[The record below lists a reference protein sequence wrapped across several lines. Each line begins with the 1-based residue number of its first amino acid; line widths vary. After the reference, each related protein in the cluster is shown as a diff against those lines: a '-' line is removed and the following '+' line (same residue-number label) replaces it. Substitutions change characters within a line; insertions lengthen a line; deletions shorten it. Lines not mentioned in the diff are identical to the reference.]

1 MKWLFSLMVLTLPAC
16 TTTAPP
22 ARLQPA
28 AASESTQTSG
38 TLSITGDELKQ
49 TGRTDLSDAL
59 RLSSPIFR

>member
-1 MKWLFSLMVLTLPAC
+1 MKWFFSLMVLALPAC

-22 ARLQPA
+22 VRLQPA
-28 AASESTQTSG
+28 ATSESQAPG

-49 TGRTDLSDAL
+49 TGRTELSDAL